1 MPFIRQGP
9 NPLLSAP
16 QLARL
21 SSASA
26 PEAQTLPLEWGLEH
40 SHARA
45 DDPQSRLQSG
55 MRTLRIL
62 GAQRANALQAEP
74 SSASSMDP
82 QQSKVMFVENLVRSH
97 ADRHK
102 AEVELGW
109 ELMHEALV
117 DLESELR
124 NDFEEYSAETDSLL
138 DRQLYHSLSNPD
150 LQKLQNASKALDK
163 TVENIMATRQ
173 SLLYLCVWYDP
184 ELSNLIDEIQRSYV
198 HFFQHS
204 EQLRRDWSEHDQDWQ
219 QVKLQRLGKYVDYV
233 NETLPQLA
241 THPKCLISPQ
251 HIHEIQQAAKEEE
264 LCQRMEYVADGEEKP
279 KAVMEVGELAD
290 RLCNIGN

>member
-1 MPFIRQGP
+1 M
-9 NPLLSAP
+9 SVA
-16 QLARL
+16 
-21 SSASA
+21 
-26 PEAQTLPLEWGLEH
+26 
-40 SHARA
+40 
-45 DDPQSRLQSG
+45 
-55 MRTLRIL
+55 
-62 GAQRANALQAEP
+62 
-74 SSASSMDP
+74 
-82 QQSKVMFVENLVRSH
+82 NLVRGH

-109 ELMHEALV
+109 ELMHVALT

-124 NDFEEYSAETDSLL
+124 DGFEKYSAEMDSLL
-138 DRQLYHSLSNPD
+138 NRQLYHPPSNSD
-150 LQKLQNASKALDK
+150 LLKLQNATKALDK
-163 TVENIMATRQ
+163 IIEDIMTTRQ

-198 HFFQHS
+198 QFFQHS
-204 EQLRRDWSEHDQDWQ
+204 EQLRGDWSEHDQDWQ
-219 QVKLQRLGKYVDYV
+219 QDKLQWLEKYVEYV
-233 NETLPQLA
+233 NETLPKLA
-241 THPKCLISPQ
+241 THPKCLVNPQ